1 MNKLHTEFKDIETPA
16 LIIEQ
21 SRMMHN
27 LHRMQKICDDA
38 GINLRP
44 HTKTHKTPDLAKIQ
58 QEIGAKGIAVAKLG
72 EAEVMADCGFRD
84 IQIANIIVGET
95 KLRRL
100 VELHKRIDRITCTV
114 DSFAAAKGIAEA
126 FNQSGIV
133 MEIFIEINSGL
144 NRSGLSDYGEIA
156 DLAEFIKDI
165 DGITLAGILTHA
177 GQAYSAQDIDEVKEI
192 GRHEGEFMVGLASQ
206 LRSDGYEIN
215 TVSVGSTPT
224 APYSSQVKGVDELRP
239 GNYIFY
245 DVIQTSLGSCTI
257 DDCALSVLAT
267 VIGKPAL
274 DRTIIDAGAKAL
286 ALDKITNPNSQFS
299 GHGYINDKNA
309 VIARVSEEHGVMIHQ
324 GEAFRIG
331 EKLRIIP
338 NHACVVMNLFD
349 KVYLV
354 DVDKVIDE
362 YKIKARGK
370 SQ

>member
-1 MNKLHTEFKDIETPA
+1 MSNLFTNFIEIETPA

-21 SRMMHN
+21 SRMMSN
-27 LHRMQKICDDA
+27 LHRMQKICDEA

-44 HTKTHKTPDLAKIQ
+44 HTKTHKTPELAKIQ
-58 QEIGAKGIAVAKLG
+58 QKLGATGIAVAKLG
-72 EAEVMADCGFRD
+72 EAEVMADSGFSD

-126 FNQSGIV
+126 FIQSGRV

-144 NRSGLSDYGEIA
+144 NRSGLSDYGDIA
-156 DLAEFIKDI
+156 DLAEFINGTE
-165 DGITLAGILTHA
+165 GIALAGILTHA
-177 GQAYSAQDIDEVKEI
+177 GQAYFAQDIEEVKEI
-192 GRHEGEFMVGLASQ
+192 GTHEGEFMVGIASQ
-206 LRSDGYEIN
+206 LRSDGYEVN

-224 APYSSQVKGVDELRP
+224 APYSSQIKGVDELRP

-245 DVIQTSLGSCTI
+245 DVIQSSLGACTI

-267 VIGKPAL
+267 VIGKPAM
-274 DRTIIDAGAKAL
+274 DRAIIDAGAKAL

-309 VIARVSEEHGVMIHQ
+309 VIARVSEEHGIMIHQ
-324 GEAFRIG
+324 GEVFRIG

-338 NHACVVMNLFD
+338 NHVCVVMNLFD

-354 DVDKVIDE
+354 DGDKVIDE
-362 YKIKARGK
+362 YIIQARGK